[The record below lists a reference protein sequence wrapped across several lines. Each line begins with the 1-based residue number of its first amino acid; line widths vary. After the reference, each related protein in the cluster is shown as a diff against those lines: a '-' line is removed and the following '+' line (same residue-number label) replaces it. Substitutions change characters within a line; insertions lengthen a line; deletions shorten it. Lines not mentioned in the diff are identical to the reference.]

1 MMGSCRRAQAPA
13 ERAIAGYLRPQPR
26 AGIELDTRQCRTL
39 TLGRNS
45 RHQTTDS
52 GVQKGEISTC
62 SGANLSFSFIQFCLA
77 RKEDQGFERKM
88 IRGEGAQAFSREWS
102 QMLDC
107 RRCWTAEM
115 QVFTCTS

>member
-1 MMGSCRRAQAPA
+1 MPHANTGQKFTPPDDGFRR
-13 ERAIAGYLRPQPR
+13 
-26 AGIELDTRQCRTL
+26 
-39 TLGRNS
+39 
-45 RHQTTDS
+45 
-52 GVQKGEISTC
+52 QKGEISTC